1 MGFEKGN
8 NLGGR
13 KDGSKNKVTQDIRK
27 AFENLINNNI
37 DTMQKD
43 LDALESKDRLRMII
57 DLSAYVIPKLK
68 QIELEASASVIE
80 DFKPLIINLDGN

>member
-37 DTMQKD
+37 ETMQKD